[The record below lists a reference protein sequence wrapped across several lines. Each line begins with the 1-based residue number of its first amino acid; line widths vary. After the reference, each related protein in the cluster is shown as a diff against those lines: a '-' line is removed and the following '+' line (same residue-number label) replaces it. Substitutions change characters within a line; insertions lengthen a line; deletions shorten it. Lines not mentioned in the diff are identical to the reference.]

1 VNLADDCA
9 FQNKLRAE
17 IVEQKK
23 KKNGALNVADYAA
36 KQDSLVHYLTLE
48 SVGLVSHVRKF

>member
-1 VNLADDCA
+1 VNLASDSA

-17 IVEQKK
+17 IVQQKE

-36 KQDSLVHYLTLE
+36 KQDSLVHCLTLE
-48 SVGLVSHVRKF
+48 SVRLVSHGRKF